1 MKLSVSYDFVPKQ
14 RSVGASVVM
23 DHFGVDFEQGQHVV
37 ADQVELPIQP
47 GQVVL
52 FVGPSGSG
60 KSSLLRA
67 AAAQLGAVRWLD
79 QLQLPEVPLADALP
93 GRLTENFSLL
103 AACGLGEAQLLLRTP
118 SELSEGQRYRFRLA
132 LGWAECQQA
141 PGDEPRWLAADEFSA
156 TLDRVLAK
164 VVSYNLRRLVRS
176 PRLGLLLATTHE
188 DVLDDLDPDV
198 VVRCDLD
205 GRIEVTRPRQPGV
218 RPISFFVNAGAARA
232 PSPIGRTSRGGI
244 IAATTSPWCGA

>member
-1 MKLSVSYDFVPKQ
+1 MKLSVAYDFVPKR
-14 RSVGASVVM
+14 RSVGTSVVM
-23 DHFGVDFEQGQHVV
+23 DHFGVDFDQGRHVV
-37 ADQVELPIQP
+37 ADQLDLPIQP
-47 GQVVL
+47 GQLVL

-67 AAAQLGAVRWLD
+67 AAEQLATVRWLD
-79 QLQLPEVPLADALP
+79 RLHLPDVPLADAMP
-93 GRLTENFSLL
+93 GSLTENLSLL

-132 LGWAECQQA
+132 LGWAESLRLR
-141 PGDEPRWLAADEFSA
+141 GDEPRWLAADEFSA

-188 DVLDDLDPDV
+188 DVIDDLDPDV
-198 VVRCDLD
+198 MVRCDLD
-205 GRIEVTRPRQPGV
+205 GRIDVATPRQAGV
-218 RPISFFVNAGAARA
+218 RPISFFANAGAARV

-244 IAATTSPWCGA
+244 IAATTSRSCGA